1 MNIPVNLFNWG
12 LAVLPI
18 LTLLILMIGLQWGAT
33 KAAPVGLLIAA
44 ISALFFYQAD
54 FNLVLLEGLK
64 GLWSTFTVL
73 VIVWPA
79 ILIFEVVSQAKA
91 FIVFRN
97 GLQKI
102 SPNELMQV
110 MSVGWVFVSFLQ
122 GVTGFGVPVAV
133 GAPLL
138 IGIGVNPIMAVL
150 IPLIGH
156 AWANTFGTLAIA
168 WDTLVAQTNLTSM
181 PLVMMQAA
189 LWAAIFIWVWNI
201 ITGLAIAWIYGKKE
215 AVVKGLPAILII
227 SLIQGGGQL
236 LLSQINTTLAA
247 FLPATIAL
255 VSVILL
261 SKTKLYNKPWR
272 IEKSPVMNRK
282 LSSLNNK
289 EVYPKNMS
297 IHQAFLPYYILTFIT
312 LFVLL
317 IQPIKNTLGSF
328 RLGFSF
334 PETVTGFGFVN
345 KAVALYAPLA
355 PLTSAGTFLII
366 ASVIGYLFYAK
377 NKWVSKGDFK
387 LIFKRSIKKTIP
399 SSIAVMAFI
408 VMSRIMGGT
417 GQTIVLAQ
425 GIATILGPTY
435 VIFAPIIGMLG
446 SFITSS
452 NTASNILFGEFQ
464 LNTAQL
470 LTLDPAPILG
480 AQTAGGAIGNT
491 ICPGNII
498 LGTTTAGNLG
508 SEGLILKK
516 VFPLTAVAATI
527 VGLILFVTQILF

>member
-1 MNIPVNLFNWG
+1 MNLPLNLISWG

-18 LTLLILMIGLQWGAT
+18 LALLVLMIGLQWGAT
-33 KAAPVGLLIAA
+33 KAAPVGLFIA
-44 ISALFFYQAD
+44 ILSAFLYFKAD
-54 FNLVLLEGLK
+54 FNLVLLESLK
-64 GLWSTFTVL
+64 GVWSTLTVL

-102 SPNELMQV
+102 SPNELIQV
-110 MSVGWVFVSFLQ
+110 IAIGWVFVSFLQ

-138 IGIGVNPIMAVL
+138 VGIGVNPLWAVL

-168 WDTLVAQTNLTSM
+168 WDTLVAQTNLTST

-201 ITGLAIAWIYGKKE
+201 ITGVAIAWIYGKKE
-215 AVVKGLPAILII
+215 ALIKGLPAILLI

-236 LLSQINTTLAA
+236 VLSQVNTTLAA
-247 FLPATIAL
+247 FVPATIAL
-255 VSVILL
+255 ITVILL
-261 SKTKLYNKPWR
+261 SRTKLYNKPWKL
-272 IEKSPVMNRK
+272 ENSPVMNRQ
-282 LSSLNNK
+282 SANK
-289 EVYPKNMS
+289 IKNEDYPKNMS
-297 IHQAFLPYYILTFIT
+297 MHQAFLPYYILTFVT

-317 IQPIKNTLGSF
+317 IQPIKNTLGAW

-334 PETVTGFGFVN
+334 PETVTGYGFVN
-345 KAVALYAPLA
+345 KAVALYAPLS
-355 PLTSAGTFLII
+355 PLISAGTFLILS
-366 ASVIGYLFYAK
+366 SVIGYLFYAK
-377 NKWVSKGDFK
+377 NKWVKKGDFK
-387 LIFKRSIKKTIP
+387 IILKRSFDKTIP
-399 SSIAVMAFI
+399 SSIAVLAFI
-408 VMSRIMGGT
+408 MMSRVMGGT
-417 GQTIVLAQ
+417 GQTVVLAQ
-425 GIATILGPTY
+425 GIATLLGPVY
-435 VIFAPIIGMLG
+435 VIFAPVIGMLG
-446 SFITSS
+446 AFITSS

-464 LNTAQL
+464 LNTAQVL
-470 LTLDPAPILG
+470 SLDPAPILG

-491 ICPGNII
+491 ICPGNVI

-508 SEGLILKK
+508 KEGLILKK
-516 VFPLTAVAATI
+516 VLPLTAGAAVI
-527 VGLILFVTQILF
+527 VGLILFVTQILL

>member
-1 MNIPVNLFNWG
+1 MNLPLNLFSWF

-18 LTLLILMIGLQWGAT
+18 VVLLVLMIGLQWGAT
-33 KAAPVGLLIAA
+33 KAAPIGLLIATA
-44 ISALFFYQAD
+44 SAYFYYQAD
-54 FNLVLLEGLK
+54 LNLILLEAFK
-64 GLWSTFTVL
+64 GVWSTLTVL

-102 SPNELMQV
+102 TPNELIQV
-110 MSVGWVFVSFLQ
+110 MAIGWVFVSFLQ

-138 IGIGVNPIMAVL
+138 VGIGVNPLWAVL

-168 WDTLVAQTNLTSM
+168 WDTLVAQTNLSAT
-181 PLVMMQAA
+181 PLVMIQAA

-215 AVVKGLPAILII
+215 ALVKGLPAILVI

-236 LLSQINTTLAA
+236 LMSQINTTLAA
-247 FLPATIAL
+247 FIPATVAL
-255 VSVILL
+255 VTIILL
-261 SKTKLYNKPWR
+261 SRTKLYNKPWKL
-272 IEKSPVMNRK
+272 ENSQVMDRK
-282 LSSLNNK
+282 ASLANSK
-289 EVYPKNMS
+289 EEYPKNMS
-297 IHQAFLPYYILTFIT
+297 MHQAFLPYYILTFVT

-317 IQPIKNTLGSF
+317 IQPIKNTLGAW

-334 PETVTGFGFVN
+334 PQTVTGYGFVN
-345 KAVALYAPLA
+345 KAVALYAPLS
-355 PLTSAGTFLII
+355 PLISAGTFLVL
-366 ASVIGYLFYAK
+366 ASVIGYYFYLR
-377 NKWVSKGDFK
+377 NKWVKKGDFK
-387 LIFKRSIKKTIP
+387 VILNRSLQKTIP
-399 SSIAVMAFI
+399 SSIAVLAFI
-408 VMSRIMGGT
+408 MMSRVMGGT
-417 GQTIVLAQ
+417 GQTVVLAQ
-425 GIATILGPTY
+425 GIATVLGPVY
-435 VIFAPIIGMLG
+435 VIFAPVIGMLG
-446 SFITSS
+446 AFITSS

-464 LNTAQL
+464 LNTAQAL
-470 LTLDPAPILG
+470 ALDPAPILG

-491 ICPGNII
+491 ICPGNVI

-508 SEGLILKK
+508 KEGLILKK
-516 VFPLTAVAATI
+516 VLPLTATAAVI
-527 VGLILFVTQILF
+527 VGLILFVTQILL

>member
-1 MNIPVNLFNWG
+1 MNIPLNLFTWG

-18 LTLLILMIGLQWGAT
+18 LVLLILMIGFQWGAT
-33 KAAPVGLLIAA
+33 KAAPVGLGIAA
-44 ISALFFYQAD
+44 LSALLFYRAD
-54 FNLVLLEGLK
+54 LNLVLLEGLK
-64 GLWSTFTVL
+64 GTWSTLTVL

-91 FIVFRN
+91 FIVFKN

-102 SPNELMQV
+102 SPNELIQV
-110 MSVGWVFVSFLQ
+110 IAVGWVFVSFLQ

-138 IGIGVNPIMAVL
+138 IGIGVNPIWAVL

-168 WDTLVAQTNLTSM
+168 WDTLVAQTNLTSN
-181 PLVMMQAA
+181 PVVMMQAA

-201 ITGLAIAWIYGKKE
+201 ITGIAIAWIYGKKE
-215 AVVKGLPAILII
+215 ALVKGWPAILVI

-236 LLSQINTTLAA
+236 LLSQVNTTLAA
-247 FLPATIAL
+247 FIPATVAL

-261 SKTKLYNKPWR
+261 SRTKLYNKPWKL
-272 IEKSPVMNRK
+272 ENSPVMNRK
-282 LSSLNNK
+282 LAAQNGN

-297 IHQAFLPYYILTFIT
+297 MHQAFLPYYILTFVT

-317 IQPIKNTLGSF
+317 IQPIKNTLGAF
-328 RLGFSF
+328 RLGFAF
-334 PETVTGFGFVN
+334 PQTITGYGFIN
-345 KAVALYAPLA
+345 KAVALYAPLS
-355 PLTSAGTFLII
+355 PLTSAGTFLIL
-366 ASVIGYLFYAK
+366 ASVIGYLFYAR
-377 NKWVSKGDFK
+377 NGWVNKGDFK
-387 LIFKRSIKKTIP
+387 LILKRSIDKTIP
-399 SSIAVMAFI
+399 SSIAVLAFI
-408 VMSRIMGGT
+408 VMSRVMGGT

-425 GIATILGPTY
+425 GIATVLGPSY
-435 VIFAPIIGMLG
+435 AIFAPVIGMLG
-446 SFITSS
+446 AFITSS

-470 LTLDPAPILG
+470 LALDPAPILG

-498 LGTTTAGNLG
+498 LGTTTAGTLG
-508 SEGLILKK
+508 KEGLILKK
-516 VFPLTAVAATI
+516 VLPLTAAAAVI
-527 VGLILFVTQILF
+527 VGLILFVTQVIL